1 MTCGFAFCV
10 FTFDFIMID
19 KDNIPGH
26 IAIIMDGNG
35 RWAKNKGLTRA
46 QGHREG
52 IKRVEEILSQ
62 ASDLGIKFVTFYAFS
77 SENWKRPKVEV
88 GILMHLLDIFL
99 GRYVR
104 MMMKNNIRF
113 LTIGRKEPIP
123 ERLWKKLLAAKE
135 KTKNNRGLTAV
146 FAFNYGSRQEIT
158 DAVKKIADDIL
169 EKRLRPE
176 DISEERIGDFL
187 YTKGIPD
194 PDLLIR
200 TSGEQRISNFLLWQL
215 SYAELFF
222 TKTYWP
228 DFKKENLEEAI
239 SEYQTRVRRFGGI

>member
-1 MTCGFAFCV
+1 
-10 FTFDFIMID
+10 MID
-19 KDNIPGH
+19 TSNLPRH

-176 DISEERIGDFL
+176 DVSEERIGDFL

-222 TKTYWP
+222 TKTNWP

>member
-1 MTCGFAFCV
+1 MV
-10 FTFDFIMID
+10 INNLMLD
-19 KDNIPGH
+19 KSNLPRH

-35 RWAKNKGLTRA
+35 RWAKSKGFSRA

-52 IKRVEEILSQ
+52 IKRVEEILGA
-62 ASDLGIKFVTFYAFS
+62 ASDLGVKFITLYAFS

-135 KTKNNRGLTAV
+135 KTKNNHGLTAV
-146 FAFNYGSRQEIT
+146 FAFNYGSRQEIV
-158 DAVKKIADDIL
+158 DAVKEIAGNIL
-169 EKRLRPE
+169 EKRLKPE
-176 DISEERIGDFL
+176 DISEERMGDFL
-187 YTKGIPD
+187 DTKGIPD

-239 SEYQTRVRRFGGI
+239 GEYQARVRRFGQLPVTSNQ

>member
-1 MTCGFAFCV
+1 MV
-10 FTFDFIMID
+10 INNLMLD
-19 KDNIPGH
+19 KSNLPRH

-35 RWAKNKGLTRA
+35 RWAKSKGFSRA

-52 IKRVEEILSQ
+52 IKRVEEILGA
-62 ASDLGIKFVTFYAFS
+62 ASDLGVKFITLYAFS

-135 KTKNNRGLTAV
+135 KTKNNHGLTAV
-146 FAFNYGSRQEIT
+146 FAFNYGSRQEIV
-158 DAVKKIADDIL
+158 DAVKEIAGNIL
-169 EKRLRPE
+169 EKRLKPE
-176 DISEERIGDFL
+176 DISEERMGDFL
-187 YTKGIPD
+187 DTKGIPD

-239 SEYQTRVRRFGGI
+239 GEYQARVRRFGDLVS

>member
-1 MTCGFAFCV
+1 
-10 FTFDFIMID
+10 MID
-19 KDNIPGH
+19 QSNIPAH

-35 RWAKNKGLTRA
+35 RWAKNKGLSRA

-77 SENWKRPKVEV
+77 SENWKRSKVEV

-158 DAVKKIADDIL
+158 DAVKKIADDVL

-176 DISEERIGDFL
+176 DVSEERIGDFL
-187 YTKGIPD
+187 DTKGIPD

-239 SEYQTRVRRFGGI
+239 SEYQTRARRFGGI

>member
-1 MTCGFAFCV
+1 
-10 FTFDFIMID
+10 MID
-19 KDNIPGH
+19 TSNLPGH

-123 ERLWKKLLAAKE
+123 ERLWKKLLVAKE

-176 DISEERIGDFL
+176 DVSEERIGDFL
-187 YTKGIPD
+187 DTKGIPD

-239 SEYQTRVRRFGGI
+239 GEYQARVRRFGGI

>member
-1 MTCGFAFCV
+1 
-10 FTFDFIMID
+10 MID
-19 KDNIPGH
+19 TSNLPGH

-176 DISEERIGDFL
+176 DVSEERIGDFL

>member
-1 MTCGFAFCV
+1 ML
-10 FTFDFIMID
+10 D
-19 KDNIPGH
+19 KSNLPRH

-35 RWAKNKGLTRA
+35 RWAKSKGFSRA

-52 IKRVEEILSQ
+52 IKRVEEILGA
-62 ASDLGIKFVTFYAFS
+62 ASDLGVKFVTLYAFS

-135 KTKNNRGLTAV
+135 KTKNNHGLTAV
-146 FAFNYGSRQEIT
+146 FAFNYGSRQEIV
-158 DAVKKIADDIL
+158 DAVKEIAGNIL
-169 EKRLRPE
+169 EKRLKPE
-176 DISEERIGDFL
+176 DISEERMGDFL
-187 YTKGIPD
+187 DTKGIPD

-239 SEYQTRVRRFGGI
+239 GEYQARVRRFGDLVS